1 MFADYDSSLAKWM
14 NSFSQILN
22 VHGVNDV
29 RQREIN
35 TAEQLV
41 PEPSSSEDELAI
53 EKLRNLK
60 SHGIDQI
67 PAELFK
73 AGVRQF
79 TMRFIDLLFLLGI
92 RRRNCLRSGRSRS
105 LYLSIRRA
113 ITFCSNYRDISLLP
127 TTYKLLSNILL

>member
-1 MFADYDSSLAKWM
+1 MVADPHSIIARWRNY
-14 NSFSQILN
+14 FSQLLN

-29 RQREIN
+29 RQTEIN

-53 EKLRNLK
+53 EMLRNLK

-79 TMRFIDLLFLLGI
+79 SMRFIDLLFLLGI

-105 LYLSIRRA
+105 LCLSIRRA

-127 TTYKLLSNILL
+127 TTYKI